1 MEKVAVSG
9 HCDSRLSEIEE
20 IFRKSLESGFD
31 TGAAIAIEKDGE
43 MLVDLWGGHKDRDR
57 SEPWSENT
65 ILNVFSTTKAVT
77 ALCIVKLIDE
87 GKLNLTEKVTT
98 YWPDYG
104 CNGKEHTKVSDFLCH
119 RAGMFG
125 FEKGFP
131 DIKFGDWESW
141 IDLLQNQAP
150 FYTPGSTQGYHA
162 LTYGWLVGEI
172 IRRIDGRSVGEY
184 FREEIADP
192 FGIDFKIGLNDAD
205 ITRCGDVLVDSKPNP
220 KSFEILK
227 FVPSFL
233 LPAQLK
239 NLKQFLSKG
248 DFKIAFDGG
257 ITDSNYVNEDEW
269 RKAEIPSA
277 NGHGTAKSLAK
288 LFGILSTGCER
299 EGKKLLNENTLIQSI
314 KPLSN
319 GPDTVLFGADINF
332 GVGFDIGLGITTIA
346 SKKHPASIFG
356 HCGIG
361 GSVAFGDLEKKIGYG
376 FLCNRMHKLQELY
389 QTTNKLTRALYKL
402 I

>member
-1 MEKVAVSG
+1 MEKVAVAG

-20 IFRKSLESGFD
+20 IFRNSLESGFD

-43 MLVDLWGGHKDRDR
+43 MLVNLWGGHKDRNR
-57 SEPWSENT
+57 SEAWSENT

-87 GKLNLTEKVTT
+87 GKVDLSERVTR
-98 YWPDYG
+98 YWPEYG
-104 CNGKEHTKVSDFLCH
+104 CKGKENTKVSDFLCH

-125 FEKGFP
+125 FQKGFP
-131 DIKFGDWESW
+131 DIKFGDWDSW
-141 IDLLQNQAP
+141 IELLQNQAP
-150 FYTPGSTQGYHA
+150 FYVPGTTQGYHA

-172 IRRIDGRSVGEY
+172 LRRIDGRSVGRY
-184 FREEIADP
+184 FREEIAEP
-192 FGIDFKIGLNDAD
+192 FDIDFKIGLDDED
-205 ITRCGDVLVDSKPNP
+205 ITRCSDILIDSKPNP
-220 KSFEILK
+220 KALEVLK
-227 FVPSFL
+227 FIPSVL
-233 LPAQLK
+233 LPKEAR

-257 ITDSNYVNEDEW
+257 IADSNYVNGDEW

-277 NGHGTAKSLAK
+277 NGHGTAKSLAR
-288 LFGILSTGCER
+288 LFGILSTGCKR
-299 EGKKLLNENTLIQSI
+299 NGKILLNEKTLIESI
-314 KPLSN
+314 KPISK
-319 GPDTVLFGADINF
+319 GPDTVLFGADVNF

-346 SKKHPASIFG
+346 SKKHPASLFG

-361 GSVAFGDLEKKIGYG
+361 GSVAFGDLERRIGYG